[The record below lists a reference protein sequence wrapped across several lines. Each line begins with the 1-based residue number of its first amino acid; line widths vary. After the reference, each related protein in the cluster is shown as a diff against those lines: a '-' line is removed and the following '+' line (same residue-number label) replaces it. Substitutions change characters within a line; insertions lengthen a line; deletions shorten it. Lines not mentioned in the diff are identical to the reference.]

1 MSFASSQML
10 LACLSAALAS
20 GCMFQQIQETTLK
33 NASGGTV
40 TCKETGGGL
49 ISGPVGKNRYN
60 SCIEKAH
67 SDGYQ

>member
-1 MSFASSQML
+1 MSFVRSHVL

-20 GCMFQQIQETTLK
+20 GCMLQQIQETTLK

-49 ISGPVGKNRYN
+49 ISGPVGKSRYN
-60 SCIEKAH
+60 SCIDKAH
-67 SDGYQ
+67 ADGYQ